1 MNEKE
6 LNSELKNIY
15 ANDKDVPHSLVFL
28 ENDSCDCFSDPS
40 VDHLSSQINT
50 EQLHSDIKQGA
61 HSLVS
66 RCKDDKNEEEIKSE
80 LNFSDYN
87 DDE

>member
-15 ANDKDVPHSLVFL
+15 SQDKDVPHSLVFL
-28 ENDSCDCFSDPS
+28 ENESYDCYSDPS

-50 EQLHSDIKQGA
+50 EQLHGDIKEGA

-66 RCKDDKNEEEIKSE
+66 RCQADKNDEEI
-80 LNFSDYN
+80 
-87 DDE
+87 